1 MERVSVMTTNRK
13 SPARRLFISRNVVA
27 GSLLALATLAFGC
40 SKQEEATEAP
50 PVQAQVAPRSI
61 LRQST
66 ARERTF
72 QAEFASEKIESKLP
86 VYEILMDPEDLM
98 RMDQNPRGEDLYPI
112 AFKANGVIYND
123 AKIRYRGQWARTWP
137 KKPLKIFF
145 TDEQPFESQKR
156 LNLNSCFRDPSF
168 IREPLAYHIYRAAG
182 VPAGESKLV
191 RVHLNGEF
199 RGLYVQV
206 EQPDKGFLKRKD
218 LKGATII
225 KAASAMKQSDER
237 FFDSEDAYRMHYEQE
252 TQKDEDAAPTLKQFC
267 QELES
272 THDALEFFQ
281 TNVELDNY
289 INYLA
294 ASVFCQNWD
303 SYNKNH
309 FLIYN
314 AADSKKW
321 FVLPWD
327 LDRTLGDHWDWSFGR
342 ADLPVELG
350 TEQAPGVTGWNR
362 MKNKFFSH
370 PELRKKLADRLET
383 LLKTEFTP
391 EKLDPVLEELHATI
405 KSEAALDYKRWPN
418 PSGATWW
425 RNERI
430 GLDRSVATVK
440 QYIRDRREF
449 LLAELPKL
457 RSAAN

>member
-1 MERVSVMTTNRK
+1 MERVYVMTTVAKASLHILPR
-13 SPARRLFISRNVVA
+13 ISRNVPA
-27 GSLLALATLAFGC
+27 ACLLAGLFIAGC
-40 SKQEEATEAP
+40 GRQEEPAVSP
-50 PVQAQVAPRSI
+50 PMQVEVMSQI
-61 LRQST
+61 SV
-66 ARERTF
+66 REQTF
-72 QAEFASEKIESKLP
+72 QPQFRAERIESKLP
-86 VYEILMDPEDLM
+86 VYEILMDRQDLM
-98 RMDQNPRGEDLYPI
+98 RMDQNPRGEELYPVS
-112 AFKANGVIYND
+112 FKANGVIYND

-145 TDEQPFESQKR
+145 SDEHRFEGEKR
-156 LNLNSCFRDPSF
+156 LNLNSSFRDPSF

-206 EQPDKGFLKRKD
+206 EQPDKRFLKSKD
-218 LKGATII
+218 LKGATIV
-225 KAASAMKQSDER
+225 KAASMMKQSDER
-237 FFDSEDAYRMHYEQE
+237 FFDSEDEYRMHYEQE
-252 TQKDEDAAPTLKQFC
+252 TQKDHDIAPALKQFC
-267 QELES
+267 QRLE
-272 THDALEFFQ
+272 TAPDALKFFQ
-281 TNVELDNY
+281 ENVDLEKY

-314 AADSKKW
+314 ADDSEKW

-342 ADLPVELG
+342 ADLPIELG

-391 EKLDPVLEELHATI
+391 EKLDPILDEMHAAI
-405 KSEAALDYKRWPN
+405 KAEAALDYKRWPN
-418 PSGATWW
+418 PGGATWW

-449 LLAELPKL
+449 LLAALPQL
-457 RSAAN
+457 RAE